1 MGVDFQSRN
10 YRLPMLAIRNLKLE
24 TRSWEGTKPS
34 HPFSSIL
41 SYQLQQKDGLIA
53 VPSFSMVSS
62 IAGYWLGSHDA
73 YVLWIFS
80 VTRALDP
87 IKKQDGLKIIHFWP
101 KSLHCYE
108 KRFLRKIAQHLHI
121 PRPLVP
127 PFQCCWRGFIRT
139 TMWFRVDETLIQGG
153 EEGGEDFLGTTE
165 YFLIIFVHGY
175 S

>member
-34 HPFSSIL
+34 HPISSIL

-87 IKKQDGLKIIHFWP
+87 IKNQDGFKIIHFYPNHCIATRKDFWE
-101 KSLHCYE
+101 KLHNIC
-108 KRFLRKIAQHLHI
+108 ISPA
-121 PRPLVP
+121 PLSPLFNVAGEVL
-127 PFQCCWRGFIRT
+127 FVQQCGLGL
-139 TMWFRVDETLIQGG
+139 MKHWFRAERR
-153 EEGGEDFLGTTE
+153 EGK
-165 YFLIIFVHGY
+165 IF
-175 S
+175 